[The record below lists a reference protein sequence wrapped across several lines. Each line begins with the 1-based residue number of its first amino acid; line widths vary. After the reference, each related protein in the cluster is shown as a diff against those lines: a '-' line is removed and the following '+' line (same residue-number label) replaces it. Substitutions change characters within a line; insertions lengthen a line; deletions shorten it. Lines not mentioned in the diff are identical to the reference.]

1 MKYVNVFLILFLVIT
16 ETYSQSMLTLEE
28 CLEYAFINNLDV
40 DILENETIKNKLYL
54 KQHNSSYL
62 PSLFA
67 TFNHSY
73 NSGRVLNYETYTWE
87 NKEIHQGSVSVT
99 SELVV
104 FEGFSRLY
112 NRKILNLQLD
122 LSKLN
127 LEKNKLLIGLEIIR
141 RYYGIQ
147 LIDTNIAIFDNVLT
161 NTRKEISK
169 LQERLNAGVVSRS
182 FMFEMKA
189 QEKKEIVSM
198 LQLEK
203 QLAHEYRNFA
213 NILNWNDT
221 LCLKVSKFFYNRI
234 DSLEILTTT
243 VDFGPSNISSSFLLI
258 TERDLNLKLIE
269 YMIKKQSSN
278 YLPRIS
284 LNSNL
289 SSRYLVNAV
298 NHVNSG
304 KEYPLSAQVRHNQNS
319 QIGLT
324 ITIPFFDRMQ
334 NRSTIKIFEIDRDI
348 TRLAYCAEIQ
358 SLEKD
363 IDSIRDNLLNMIN
376 IIFETRDMVRAYEES
391 FNLAFEKYKAG
402 Q

>member
-1 MKYVNVFLILFLVIT
+1 
-16 ETYSQSMLTLEE
+16 
-28 CLEYAFINNLDV
+28 
-40 DILENETIKNKLYL
+40 
-54 KQHNSSYL
+54 
-62 PSLFA
+62 
-67 TFNHSY
+67 
-73 NSGRVLNYETYTWE
+73 
-87 NKEIHQGSVSVT
+87 
-99 SELVV
+99 
-104 FEGFSRLY
+104 
-112 NRKILNLQLD
+112 
-122 LSKLN
+122 
-127 LEKNKLLIGLEIIR
+127 
-141 RYYGIQ
+141 
-147 LIDTNIAIFDNVLT
+147 
-161 NTRKEISK
+161 
-169 LQERLNAGVVSRS
+169 
-182 FMFEMKA
+182 MFEMKA